1 MTLQRQ
7 TDGSVRIA
15 GLDDW
20 HLEALRS
27 IPQLAL
33 PGEDERALRRVFPA
47 PYAAGDASV
56 EQQEDWAEYVQPELE
71 ALFEG
76 SLARVSADLKT
87 AHLAEPAPRHKAG
100 RGESPGEDQ
109 EPEWVINVPADHV
122 EDWFRAMNQA
132 RLVLSSTYEAHR
144 QDQDYVAGM
153 IARGDLEVLVQYEM
167 LTALC
172 GWWVDVLLNHP

>member
-1 MTLQRQ
+1 MTVQRQ
-7 TDGSVRIA
+7 LDGAVRIA
-15 GLDDW
+15 GLDEW

-27 IPQLAL
+27 IPRLAH

-76 SLARVSADLKT
+76 SLSRVSADLKT
-87 AHLAEPAPRHKAG
+87 AHLAEPQARSEKA
-100 RGESPGEDQ
+100 EPPPDDP
-109 EPEWVINVPADHV
+109 EPEWAINIPAGHV

-132 RLVLSSTYEAHR
+132 RLVLSATKETHR
-144 QDQDYVAGM
+144 HDQEYITGM
-153 IARGDLEVLVQYEM
+153 IEQGEIESLVLYEM

-172 GWWVDVLLNHP
+172 GWWVDVMMRGQ

>member
-20 HLEALRS
+20 HLEALRR

-76 SLARVSADLKT
+76 SLHRVREDLKT
-87 AHLAEPAPRHKAG
+87 AHLAEPAPPSKG
-100 RGESPGEDQ
+100 RDRSATEEQ

-132 RLVLSSTYEAHR
+132 RLVLSSTQQAHR

-172 GWWVDVLLNHP
+172 GWWVEVLLNNQ